1 LAIPGPMMF
10 QPGTI
15 LLEKYRVER
24 VLGKGG
30 MGVVVAVRHVQL
42 GELFALKVL
51 LPESRDQP
59 EALERFLLEAR
70 AAAKLKSEHVAR
82 VHDVGKLPDGTPY
95 MLMEHLEGED
105 LSDLL
110 ASRQRLSVGE
120 AALYVHQA
128 CQAVA
133 KAHANGIV
141 HRDLK
146 PSNLFLTRNSNGSPC
161 VKVLDFGIVKELDPQ
176 NRVGKNLTKTGTF
189 LGSPLYMPPEQ
200 MADIKLTDTRGD
212 VWALGVILYEF
223 LTGEAPFAAEAV
235 TSVITKVLLTHPPP
249 PSRVVAG
256 VPPEFDAIVMR
267 CLEKQP
273 DLRYPTAHELMV
285 ELEPFVKGGAI
296 HDDIEANTNGPSSI
310 SANVS
315 RLQLAE
321 TMAGPLGLPLT
332 PTDEAIAETIA
343 GDTAIPKVASAAS
356 LMVSPPMQSVDA
368 NEILA
373 RAMGLGGRP
382 AAKPLGDRKKIL
394 WGMVIFASFVITAV
408 VVFVSTNAP
417 PAESSNDQPTSTSQA
432 LAAPSA
438 SLPDI
443 VKTTPQVSL
452 APTELSAN
460 APVVTG
466 QMNAVDKAG
475 AAPSTTSTV
484 PSKPQPSVV
493 KTTRPSTKKTRVPGY
508 DD

>member
-1 LAIPGPMMF
+1 MF
-10 QPGTI
+10 EPGTI
-15 LLEKYRVER
+15 LLDKYRVER

-30 MGVVVAVRHVQL
+30 MGVVVAVRHAQL

-110 ASRQRLSVGE
+110 ARRRTLPVGE

-128 CQAVA
+128 CQAVS

-146 PSNLFLTRNSNGSPC
+146 PSNLFLTRSSNGSPC

-176 NRVGKNLTKTGTF
+176 NRVGKSLTKTGTF

-200 MADIKLTDTRGD
+200 MADIKLADTRGD

-223 LTGEAPFAAEAV
+223 LTGSAPFAAEAV
-235 TSVITKVLLTHPPP
+235 TSVITKVLLSHPPA
-249 PSRVVAG
+249 PSHLVPG

-273 DLRYPTAHELMV
+273 DLRYPTAHELMFD
-285 ELEPFVKGGAI
+285 LEPFIKNVEI
-296 HDDIEANTNGPSSI
+296 HEPIESNTSGPISI
-310 SANVS
+310 SAKTS
-315 RLQLAE
+315 PKQLAE
-321 TMAGPLGLPLT
+321 TMVEPLNAG
-332 PTDEAIAETIA
+332 IVETIA
-343 GDTAIPKVASAAS
+343 ANAAPVPGVTAAS
-356 LMVSPPMQSVDA
+356 ISTPLPSAD
-368 NEILA
+368 L
-373 RAMGLGGRP
+373 P
-382 AAKPLGDRKKIL
+382 AALAKTLGESGSGAVKPRDDRKKLL
-394 WGMVIFASFVITAV
+394 WGVAIVASFLFVAIVISR
-408 VVFVSTNAP
+408 STHT
-417 PAESSNDQPTSTSQA
+417 PATQAIMPESSIPQAPLALPDKSSSISNVGLSSIDNPQPETSASNPSRIVNTPD
-432 LAAPSA
+432 LAASKG
-438 SLPDI
+438 S
-443 VKTTPQVSL
+443 
-452 APTELSAN
+452 TEKVA
-460 APVVTG
+460 
-466 QMNAVDKAG
+466 
-475 AAPSTTSTV
+475 TV
-484 PSKPQPSVV
+484 PATNPPVLSKTVSPTATIPPTA
-493 KTTRPSTKKTRVPGY
+493 KTVRPTTKKTRVPGY

>member
-1 LAIPGPMMF
+1 MAIPGPMMF

-95 MLMEHLEGED
+95 MLMEHLEGQD

-110 ASRQRLSVGE
+110 ASRKKLSVGE
-120 AALYVHQA
+120 AALYVYQA

-223 LTGEAPFAAEAV
+223 LTGDAPFAAEAV

-256 VPPEFDAIVMR
+256 IPPEFDAIVMR

-273 DLRYPTAHELMV
+273 DLRYATAHELMV
-285 ELEPFVKGGAI
+285 ELEPFVKGVEIQELA
-296 HDDIEANTNGPSSI
+296 EANTNGPTSI
-310 SANVS
+310 SASVS
-315 RLQLAE
+315 HNAIAE
-321 TMAGPLGLPLT
+321 TLAGPLGLPA
-332 PTDEAIAETIA
+332 PSKNEAIEAIADTIP
-343 GDTAIPKVASAAS
+343 GDLPLATSVPAISNFSVPEHSLAAQAVLTNALGNDSAQAVPK
-356 LMVSPPMQSVDA
+356 P
-368 NEILA
+368 
-373 RAMGLGGRP
+373 R
-382 AAKPLGDRKKIL
+382 DRKKFL
-394 WGMVIFASFVITAV
+394 WGIVIFASFVITAV
-408 VVFVSTNAP
+408 VVFLSATAP
-417 PAESSNDQPTSTSQA
+417 PAESSNEQAASTSTNQA

-443 VKTTPQVSL
+443 VKTNPQVTL

-460 APVVTG
+460 AP
-466 QMNAVDKAG
+466 AG
-475 AAPSTTSTV
+475 TTSSAAPTV
-484 PSKPQPSVV
+484 PSKTQPPVV
-493 KTTRPSTKKTRVPGY
+493 KTTRPPTKKTRVPGY